1 MNPFVLDLLAK
12 VTLILAIGLAI
23 AATVRASAPSLRH
36 LVLFATIACS
46 LALPVVVGLL
56 PRWDIPLLPS
66 PIASGFGSRAS
77 GSSNSPMVQPTQTA
91 KVRESSLSDIADRSG
106 AAIETGLTGSLFA
119 KTSRVNAVALI
130 WMLGFGVVIGW
141 LVVGRIRLRRIGR
154 ASWALNTDDWTQILR
169 DECLNAGVSEPVQL
183 CSSPVVSTPLTWGWR
198 APVILLP
205 EDAIDWPE
213 DHRRIVL
220 RHELA
225 HVARND
231 ALSQL
236 FAGFACALYW
246 FHPIVWF
253 TERRLR
259 AECERACDDM
269 VVSQGTPAAEYA
281 AHLLE
286 VARSARAFGAPGFL
300 SVAMARPSQLEGRL
314 LAVLNGSRQ
323 RVSLSRAAR
332 PVAIALSL
340 LVLLPLAAFR
350 PVSKTIVGPSAN
362 VPVPSKLAK
371 SVPPAKKPAVVMAR
385 PSSVNSTTIEYSL
398 DSTFNLSALVK
409 SGGTLDLDLKTGAN
423 VTISGSERSNVSVR
437 ASLGGRDWR
446 ETQVRLVT
454 TDEGARLESYFRASS
469 NNQSTRHRFDISVPH
484 NFNVHV
490 RSAGGSVEIENVT
503 GNFTGSTGGGEINLR
518 GAAGRVNLSTG
529 GGDIYV
535 SDSKLSGNVSTGG
548 GMVRLLGNSGNLKGS
563 SGSGPVISSNSTSEA
578 SAESRSSKSETG
590 QPTYV
595 VDGVPIDNTTAS
607 SKSERSKTVYI
618 TNDGRRESVVA
629 SGGIKMVSAGGAISV
644 PSAPDG
650 AIVTTGGGRIRIG
663 PSGGQVSAH
672 TGGGDIEVGPASGS
686 VAASTGAGD
695 VRIEL
700 KGPDSHSVV
709 VSSGKGDVDLILP
722 ANLNATLELETAY
735 TNNFGRKTRIISD
748 WPLSVTETANWDDEH
763 GTPRRYVRARQNIG
777 RGGAVIR
784 VQTVNGDITL
794 RRGS

>member
-12 VTLILAIGLAI
+12 VTLILVIGLSI

-36 LVLFATIACS
+36 LVLFATIACC
-46 LALPVVVGLL
+46 LALPVVMGLS

-66 PIASGFGSRAS
+66 PIARGFMSPPSAS
-77 GSSNSPMVQPTQTA
+77 SISPTVQPIQTA
-91 KVRESSLSDIADRSG
+91 KVRALSLSDVAGRSSG
-106 AAIETGLTGSLFA
+106 ATTSAASETGFTGSFFRTKA
-119 KTSRVNAVALI
+119 RANSVALI
-130 WMLGFGVVIGW
+130 WMLGFSVVLGW
-141 LVVGRIRLRRIGR
+141 MVVGRIRLRRIGR
-154 ASWALNTDDWTQILR
+154 MSWALNGDDWTQILR
-169 DECLNAGVSEPVQL
+169 DECRAAGVSESVQL

-236 FAGFACALYW
+236 FAGLACALYW

-253 TERRLR
+253 TERRMR
-259 AECERACDDM
+259 AECERACDDR

-323 RVSLSRAAR
+323 RVAMSRAAR

-340 LVLLPLAAFR
+340 LILLPLAAFR
-350 PVSKTIVGPSAN
+350 PVSKTIVGASAS

-371 SVPPAKKPAVVMAR
+371 SAPPAKKPAVVMAR
-385 PSSVNSTTIEYSL
+385 SSSTNSTTIEYSL
-398 DSTFNLSALVK
+398 DSTFDLSALVR

-423 VTISGSERSNVSVR
+423 VTISGSDRSSVSVR

-446 ETQVRLVT
+446 ETQVKLVT
-454 TDEGARLESYFRASS
+454 TDDGARLESYFRNSS
-469 NNQSTRHRFDISVPH
+469 NNQSTRHRFDISVPR

-518 GAAGRVNLSTG
+518 GSAGRVDLSTG

-548 GMVRLLGNSGNLKGS
+548 GLVRLLGNKGNLKGS
-563 SGSGPVISSNSTSEA
+563 SGSGPVISSNATSEA
-578 SAESRSSKSETG
+578 SAESE
-590 QPTYV
+590 
-595 VDGVPIDNTTAS
+595 S
-607 SKSERSKTVYI
+607 SKSERPKTTYI
-618 TNDGRRESVVA
+618 TNDGRRESVVV

-686 VAASTGAGD
+686 VEASTGAGD

-700 KGPDSHSVV
+700 KGADSHSVV
-709 VSSGKGDVDLILP
+709 VTSGKGDVDLILP

-748 WPLSVTETANWDDEH
+748 WPLSVTETPDWDDSH
-763 GTPRRYVRARQNIG
+763 GTPRRYVRVRQNIG

>member
-1 MNPFVLDLLAK
+1 MNPFVLDLLVK
-12 VTLILAIGLAI
+12 VTLILAIGLSVAAI
-23 AATVRASAPSLRH
+23 VRQSAPSLRH
-36 LVLFATIACS
+36 LVLFATVASS
-46 LALPVVVGLL
+46 LVLPVVMGLS
-56 PRWDIPLLPS
+56 PRWDVPLLSSSLSRTSVS
-66 PIASGFGSRAS
+66 PGSGPLNSPMLQSLQAAGSRAAS
-77 GSSNSPMVQPTQTA
+77 AINVASQS
-91 KVRESSLSDIADRSG
+91 SG
-106 AAIETGLTGSLFA
+106 APTSPAIESGRTGSLFG
-119 KTSRVNAVALI
+119 KTPRVSAVALI
-130 WMLGFGVVIGW
+130 WMLGFSVVIAW
-141 LVVGRIRLRRIGR
+141 LVVGRIKLRRIGR
-154 ASWALNTDDWTQILR
+154 ASWALNTDDWAQILR
-169 DECLNAGVSEPVQL
+169 EECLNAAVSESVQL

-236 FAGFACALYW
+236 FAGFACAFYW
-246 FHPIVWF
+246 FHPVVWF

-259 AECERACDDM
+259 AECERACDDR

-350 PVSKTIVGPSAN
+350 PVSKATVVPKVN
-362 VPVPSKLAK
+362 VPAPTKVAK
-371 SVPPAKKPAVVMAR
+371 SPQPARKPAIVMAR

-398 DSTFNLSALVK
+398 DSTFDLSALVR

-423 VTISGSERSNVSVR
+423 VTISGSDRSNVSVR

-446 ETQVRLVT
+446 GTQVKLVT
-454 TDEGARLESYFRASS
+454 TDDGARLESYFRTSS

-503 GNFTGSTGGGEINLR
+503 GNFTGNTGGGEINLR
-518 GAAGRVNLSTG
+518 GAGGHVDLSTG

-535 SDSKLSGNVSTGG
+535 SDSKLSGHVSTGG
-548 GMVRLLGNSGNLKGS
+548 GMVRLLGNNGNLKGT
-563 SGSGPVISSNSTSEA
+563 SGSGPVMSSNSTSEA
-578 SAESRSSKSETG
+578 SAESGSSKSET
-590 QPTYV
+590 
-595 VDGVPIDNTTAS
+595 
-607 SKSERSKTVYI
+607 SKTTYI
-618 TNDGRRESVVA
+618 TNDGRRESVLV
-629 SGGIKMVSAGGAISV
+629 SGGIRMVSAGGAISV
-644 PSAPDG
+644 PSAPEG
-650 AIVTTGGGRIRIG
+650 AYVTTGGGRIRIG
-663 PSGGQVSAH
+663 PSGGEVHAH

-686 VAASTGAGD
+686 VEAFTGAGD

-700 KGPDSHSVV
+700 KGADSHTVGV
-709 VSSGKGDVDLILP
+709 TSGKGDVDLILP
-722 ANLNATLELETAY
+722 PNLNATLELETAY
-735 TNNFGRKTRIISD
+735 TNNFGRKTRISGD
-748 WPLSVTETANWDDEH
+748 WPVSVTETPDWDDSH
-763 GTPRRYVRARQNIG
+763 GTPRRYVRVRQNIG

-784 VQTVNGDITL
+784 VRTVNGDITL